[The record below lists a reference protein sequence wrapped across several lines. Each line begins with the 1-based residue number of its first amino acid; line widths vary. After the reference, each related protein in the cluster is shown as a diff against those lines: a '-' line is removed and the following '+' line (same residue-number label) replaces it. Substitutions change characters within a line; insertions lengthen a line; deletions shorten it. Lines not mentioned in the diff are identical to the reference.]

1 MYKRTMSFI
10 LVGLLLNLVFHTTVM
25 ANPEKDAK
33 FAAKVKTAVTK
44 LGTGTEARVKIKL
57 RDKTKIKGYISEA
70 GEDSFSIINNKTNT
84 AIQIQYSKVKQV
96 QGKNTLTGEEIVLI
110 GFGIAV
116 IIWLTIFALGGED

>member
-33 FAAKVKTAVTK
+33 IALKVKTAIAK
-44 LGTGTEARVKIKL
+44 LGTGAAARVKIKL
-57 RDKTKIKGYISEA
+57 RDKTKIKGYISET
-70 GEDSFSIINNKTNT
+70 GEDSFSVINDKTNT
-84 AIQIQYSKVKQV
+84 AIQIRYSKVKQV
-96 QGKNTLTGEEIVLI
+96 QGKNSLTGEEIVLI

-116 IIWLTIFALGGED
+116 IIWLAIFALGGED